1 MDYIVMDYIVDFR
14 AHSWQA
20 GNYSQQQSETGST
33 RQFADERKAE
43 LPDIAGRTGDISEHL
58 PLPFPDGS
66 WSEIVIPEPPPPD
79 APIADWRPA
88 IRADIRAN
96 SGLSTESAKRVASG
110 TKRLAVCL
118 ATHGITTW
126 HLIRL
131 GPILEFA
138 SEPIRDRHGNIVRD
152 RDPDEIRSE
161 HWRARHILKSAAR
174 LGAHVPLLDADIRD
188 FLCPP
193 PKPERNP
200 DDREHI
206 EAVVASWRPQR
217 WRHGNLHNLDEVLP
231 DVRKRVLKAGPV
243 DVHQARLWMRSL
255 AGFTLWAV
263 NDRNSD
269 PVAMHIPNNVDTWAV
284 SVNAAENDD
293 WKARTR
299 RALRRLGPAVN
310 PAAWPRPAKP
320 LPRRDVAAP
329 YDTTAEQQFSRAAML
344 PRRNRRSRL
353 WVLIAAAGAGLSGPE
368 IASAEYNDLI
378 ERPDGRW
385 EIFVSGDLPRRV
397 PIRRDYLPLVA
408 QLVAPEDRSRFVASE
423 KSGAAGQIAERIEV
437 GDEHLSLTRARN
449 TFLAAHL
456 GAGTPLAALW
466 VVAGGVAYST
476 LDRLLPYVAERLEP
490 DAAVEQALG
499 P

>member
-1 MDYIVMDYIVDFR
+1 MHYIVDFR

-20 GNYSQQQSETGST
+20 ENYSQQQPETGPA
-33 RQFADERKAE
+33 RRFANERKLE
-43 LPDIAGRTGDISEHL
+43 WSDTNRRTDDISEQL
-58 PLPFPDGS
+58 PLPLPDGS

-79 APIADWRPA
+79 APIADWCAA

-96 SGLSTESAKRVASG
+96 SGLSTESAKRAASG

-118 ATHGITTW
+118 ASHGITKW
-126 HLIRL
+126 HRIRL

-138 SEPIRDRHGNIVRD
+138 SEPIRDRHGNVVRD
-152 RDPDEIRSE
+152 RDPDEIRNE
-161 HWRARHILKSAAR
+161 HWRAHHILASAAR
-174 LGAHVPLLDADIRD
+174 LGAHVPLLDDSIRE
-188 FLCPP
+188 FLYPP
-193 PKPERNP
+193 PKPQRNP

-206 EAVVASWRPQR
+206 EAVVASWWPQR
-217 WRHGNLHNLDEVLP
+217 WRHGSLHNLDEVLP
-231 DVRKRVLKAGPV
+231 DIRKRVLKAGPV

-263 NDRNSD
+263 HDRNSD
-269 PVAMHIPNNVDTWAV
+269 PVTMHTPNNVNTWAGTI
-284 SVNAAENDD
+284 NAAEDND

-299 RALRRLGPAVN
+299 RALRMLGPTVN

-329 YDTTAEQQFSRAAML
+329 YDTTAEQQFNRSAML
-344 PRRNRRSRL
+344 PRRNRRARL

-368 IASAEYNDLI
+368 IAAAEYDDLI

-385 EIFVSGDLPRRV
+385 EIFVRGDQPRRV

-408 QLVAPEDRSRFVASE
+408 ELVALEDRSRFVASD
-423 KSGAAGQIAERIEV
+423 KPGAAGQIAERIAI

-456 GAGTPLAALW
+456 AAGTPHAALW

-476 LDRLLPYVAERLEP
+476 LDRLLPYVAERLGP